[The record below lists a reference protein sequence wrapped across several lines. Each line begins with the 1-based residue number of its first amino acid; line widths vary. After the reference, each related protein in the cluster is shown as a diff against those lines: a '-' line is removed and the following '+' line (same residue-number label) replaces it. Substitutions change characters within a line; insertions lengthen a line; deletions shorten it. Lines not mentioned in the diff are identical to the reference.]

1 MLVGVSAPT
10 RNGRV
15 AARRADTSS
24 SATLGWK
31 CAHRLTPPRIRPR
44 CRCTHRLS
52 MPLAGVR
59 LEELTL
65 VAASPLPAVS
75 EAWPVHAIHLGCLR
89 SPGSTHIEAARHC
102 NNELTPFL
110 HTQPAPTLPAGSAG
124 LAGRRTVTWTPRRP
138 CVTHVEILERSKK
151 QGIPRVPS
159 PLVCVYFR
167 STHTTGY
174 TTAEVCAGGWAAST
188 SRHTLIMMNMSLAR
202 STSSEIT
209 RIISKHPSM
218 QPME

>member
-1 MLVGVSAPT
+1 
-10 RNGRV
+10 
-15 AARRADTSS
+15 
-24 SATLGWK
+24 
-31 CAHRLTPPRIRPR
+31 
-44 CRCTHRLS
+44 